1 MTANSKNRWGPGL
14 VLVFVL
20 FVVVMLGIT
29 GFLMMQDV
37 NLVTDSYYDKELQY
51 QARIQAIERTRA
63 LGASA
68 GLERTADGL
77 LLQFPGG
84 VPRMELTGTV
94 TLYRPADHA
103 ADRTLPVAPDSLW
116 QQFIPTT
123 SLASGLWR
131 CQVHWTMR
139 QEEYYFE
146 QPFMVP

>member
-1 MTANSKNRWGPGL
+1 MTAIAKNRWAPGL

-20 FVVVMLGIT
+20 FVAVMLGIT
-29 GFLMMQDV
+29 GFLVTQDV

-51 QARIQAIERTRA
+51 QSRIQAIERTRA

-68 GLERTADGL
+68 GLERTAEGI

-84 VPRMELTGTV
+84 VTRMEVTGTV
-94 TLYRPADHA
+94 TLYRPADRA
-103 ADRTLPVAPDSLW
+103 ADRILPVAPDSLW

-123 SLASGLWR
+123 ALATGLWR